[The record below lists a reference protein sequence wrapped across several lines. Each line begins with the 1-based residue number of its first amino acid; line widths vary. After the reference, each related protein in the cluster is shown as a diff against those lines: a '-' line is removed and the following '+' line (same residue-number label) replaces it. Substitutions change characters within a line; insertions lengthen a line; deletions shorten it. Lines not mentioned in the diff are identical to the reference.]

1 MYEIIATVA
10 NLSALTVIGII
21 YVAYIKNL
29 RSVSQLKD
37 AQLKV
42 AEQNTKLWKDKALE
56 LERRTPEFVE
66 KQLGERIKIREDELS
81 RLAQD
86 SESHT
91 EQIDLKNREIDALQD
106 SIEKANQYRNSITVW
121 DREESDFVEVSNS
134 DLDQKYI
141 GSIAVDTASLMI
153 CDPWYIKMKEEIE
166 KDQCPTQ
173 AYKYRVIK
181 TGELFCTDNEEDDYS
196 SELLGYEESPSV
208 KEMLSTG
215 IIEKVEYN
223 GELPAIDS
231 SYIQGDMRDTDY
243 KKIRH
248 LTFANG
254 RLGAGTDVSLGADGT
269 YQVFIEYYK
278 NEMQRI
284 IINV

>member
-254 RLGAGTDVSLGADGT
+254 RLGAGTVVSLGADGT

>member
-1 MYEIIATVA
+1 MYEIVATIA

-29 RSVSQLKD
+29 RSVNQLKD

-56 LERRTPEFVE
+56 LERRTPEFIE
-66 KQLGERIKIREDELS
+66 KQLSERIKIREDEIS

-86 SESHT
+86 TESHT
-91 EQIDLKNREIDALQD
+91 EQINLKNREIDALKD
-106 SIEKANQYRNSITVW
+106 SIDKANQYRNSITVW
-121 DREESDFVEVSNS
+121 DKEESDFVEVSNT
-134 DLDQKYI
+134 DLDQTYI
-141 GSIAVDTASLMI
+141 GSLCVDTASLMI
-153 CDPWYIKMKEEIE
+153 CDPWYIKMREEIE
-166 KDQCPTQ
+166 KDECQVQ
-173 AYKYRVIK
+173 SYKYRVIK
-181 TGELFCTDNEEDDYS
+181 SGELFCADDEEDDFP

-208 KEMLSTG
+208 KEMLSMG

-223 GELPAIDS
+223 GKLPAIDS
-231 SYIQGDMRDTDY
+231 SYIKGDMHDPEY
-243 KKIRH
+243 KKIKH
-248 LTFANG
+248 LTFVNG
-254 RLGAGTDVSLGADGT
+254 RVGAGIAVSLGGDGT
-269 YQVFIEYYK
+269 YQVFVEYYK